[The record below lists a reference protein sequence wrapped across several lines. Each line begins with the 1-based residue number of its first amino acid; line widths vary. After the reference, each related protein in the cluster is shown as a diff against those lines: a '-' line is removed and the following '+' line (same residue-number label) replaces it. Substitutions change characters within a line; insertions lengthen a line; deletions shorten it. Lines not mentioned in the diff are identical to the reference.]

1 MNYERIMLEF
11 TDNVVILTL
20 NHPEVLNAISIQMLE
35 ELTDAMTKIED
46 PDSGARCLLVTGA
59 GRAFCAGAN
68 LSDRAKEAN
77 VDENPDMRSVLEK
90 WYHPLFIRLRDLRVP
105 FISVVKGPVAG
116 VGMSLALSADM
127 IIAGRSAYFLQA
139 FRRVGLVPD
148 GGATYL
154 LPRLIGKARA
164 MELSLLAENLPAEKA
179 LEWGLIN
186 RVYDDDQLMVEG
198 MKLAKNLADGPAS
211 LALMRKAYWDSSGN
225 TYEEQLQLEA
235 ELQKQAGTTEDNREG
250 VMAFLQKRQPQFKGR

>member
-1 MNYERIMLEF
+1 MNYERIILEF
-11 TDNVVILTL
+11 KDNIVILTL
-20 NHPEVLNAISIQMLE
+20 NHPEVLNAISIRMLE
-35 ELTDAMTKIED
+35 ELKDAMTKIED
-46 PDSGARCLLVTGA
+46 PDNGVRCLLVTGA

-68 LSDRAKEAN
+68 LSDPAREAN
-77 VDENPDMRSVLEK
+77 IDKNPDMRSVLEK
-90 WYHPLFIRLRDLRVP
+90 WYHPLFIRLRDLHVP

-127 IIAGRSAYFLQA
+127 ILAGRSAYFLQA

-186 RVYDDDQLMVEG
+186 RVYDDDQLMVES

-211 LALMRKAYWDSSGN
+211 LALMRKAYWESSGN
-225 TYEEQLQLEA
+225 TYGEQVQLGA
-235 ELQKQAGTTEDNREG
+235 ELQKQAGMTEDNREG
-250 VMAFLQKRQPQFKGR
+250 VMAFLQKRKPQFKGR